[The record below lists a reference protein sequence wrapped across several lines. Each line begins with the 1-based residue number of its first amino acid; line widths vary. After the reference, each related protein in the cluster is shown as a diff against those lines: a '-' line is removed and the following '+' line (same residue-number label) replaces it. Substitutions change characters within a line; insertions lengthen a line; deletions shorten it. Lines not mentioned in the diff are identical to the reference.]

1 MGPWSDIAKATV
13 TILGPLFA
21 GIWFLIKRW
30 GAMAEKVKRLQAQ
43 EVLTSVETL
52 KTELSDTKKY
62 LNAVSKD
69 LQKSREELVAIR
81 TRLQMTA
88 ESGEVFVL
96 KVDKM
101 REYTEARLH
110 LMEATLDDGEILK
123 IGANRFMFKGRRK
136 TEED

>member
-1 MGPWSDIAKATV
+1 M
-13 TILGPLFA
+13 TILTPLVGA
-21 GIWFLIKRW
+21 IWFLIKRW

-88 ESGEVFVL
+88 ESGEVFVS